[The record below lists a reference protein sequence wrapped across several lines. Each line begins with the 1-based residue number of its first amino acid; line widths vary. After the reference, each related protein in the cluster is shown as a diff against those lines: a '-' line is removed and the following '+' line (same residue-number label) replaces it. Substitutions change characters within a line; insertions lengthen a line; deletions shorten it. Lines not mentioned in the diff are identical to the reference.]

1 MQSGGSITMTD
12 AERRDLGSARMFDGL
27 VVFCTDTDKT
37 WMLDKARWTDITPPK
52 KIAAVTGNNSG
63 QVVTIYQLIMIL
75 EALGLLGAS
84 SKKDH

>member
-1 MQSGGSITMTD
+1 MQNGGSITMTD
-12 AERRDLGSARMFDGL
+12 AERRGLGASRMFDGL

-52 KIAAVTGNNSG
+52 KIASVTGNNSG
-63 QVVTIYQLIMIL
+63 QAVTIYQLIMIL